1 MKKLEELEKERLK
14 KEKSRIN
21 DLLKSYN
28 RTDISENT
36 KHEII
41 KRLKTTKK
49 AIKYL
54 PDLVRQEIAMNANL
68 LINGLQQVLT
78 NREFR
83 NLYYGD
89 FEEFIE
95 TVASL
100 EETTKGYERI
110 SNTAYNS
117 DIQKA
122 ILYFG
127 FTKEELEILLKKDIN
142 EPSRDIFISFINK
155 KYKTQIPTTKE
166 LESKAQNDESTDI
179 VDRTK
184 NTYAYKKMKLHNG
197 DYMHGEY
204 PYYYEFEL
212 DIYYK
217 ELIKESKSIH
227 KRIRKI

>member
-127 FTKEELEILLKKDIN
+127 FTKEELETLLKKDIN

-166 LESKAQNDESTDI
+166 LGSKQQNDESTDI